1 MKFGRKITTNLY
13 DEWRPFYIDYNLLKR
28 ELKSR
33 TTSHNWDDKDERE
46 FTSMLQKELDKV
58 HDFQKQKTAELSRRI
73 RDAEKDVHKLVAQE
87 SAQSPSSP
95 THPSDPESHQA
106 RPSDYGPD
114 EGSDDDDDMDDD
126 QSDVSLEDIFHGL
139 EEEVATLV
147 ADVHDLALYTK
158 LNITGFLKILKKH
171 DKITNR
177 PLKPTFIQDYLETRP
192 FYKYNWDALIV
203 KLSKLYDLVRTRGHP
218 VQGDS
223 SAGGSQSAFVRQTTK
238 YWVHPD
244 NLVPLKLAILRHLP
258 VLVFNAEKEFDAKDA
273 AITSIYFDNEDLE
286 LYLGRLEKTEGA
298 EAIRLRWYG
307 DTDVKTIFVERKTHR
322 EDWTGEKSVKA
333 RFAIK
338 EHLVNA
344 FLRGEYTMDEELQ
357 ALADKGKKTQA
368 EVDSMIQLASEVQY
382 RILTKQLQPVMRTFY
397 NRTAFQLPGDPRVRI
412 SLDTELTMV
421 REDNWDGKSRAGD
434 NWRRTDIGID
444 YPFDQLPAE
453 DKEPFKYG
461 VLEVKLQTQFGQE
474 PPKWVTD
481 LVQSHLVE
489 AVPKFSKFIHGCA
502 TLLPNRV
509 DLVPFWLPQMDT
521 DILKPNT
528 GYLTVERP
536 SKTTSELHS
545 PGDLSPAHSY
555 VEPVSEGEE
564 DEEMDLAPAKDE
576 DRRTGLPHEDVAA
589 AIAFREQS
597 LKERDVTAPAGTP
610 TDADADDADMG
621 DEQTPLL
628 KARPASGKQSQLQRL
643 HTENERSVSI
653 DPLAPSS
660 AFDERLRERLQA
672 KKNVPPRAQ
681 NGVVRETEEEE
692 DAVGL
697 DEENLRDE
705 ERLLVRDWTAPSG
718 KRIAVPVR
726 IEPKVYFANERTFLK
741 WLSFAVLIGSI
752 ATTLLNFVPADDP
765 RGLISAA
772 LFTLAALLA
781 IAYSAIIFVYRALR
795 LRARSAEG
803 LYYDKYGP
811 TVLCF
816 VLLAALGTNI
826 GLRVAEM

>member
-33 TTSHNWDDKDERE
+33 TSSPSHNWDDKDERD
-46 FTSMLQKELDKV
+46 FTAMLKTELDKV
-58 HDFQKQKTAELSRRI
+58 HDFQKRKTAELSRRI
-73 RDAEKDVHKLVAQE
+73 RDAEKDVQRLVAQE
-87 SAQSPSSP
+87 SSSQSSSEPSP
-95 THPSDPESHQA
+95 IHPSDPESHQA

-114 EGSDDDDDMDDD
+114 EGSDDDDDDDMDDN
-126 QSDVSLEDIFHGL
+126 QSATSLEDLFHGL
-139 EEEVATLV
+139 QEEVATLV

-171 DKITNR
+171 DKITNL
-177 PLKPTFIQDYLETRP
+177 PLKPTFIQDYLEERP

-223 SAGGSQSAFVRQTTK
+223 SAGGNQSAFVRQTTK

-258 VLVFNAEKEFDAKDA
+258 VLVFNAEKEFEPKDA

-333 RFAIK
+333 RFPIK

-344 FLRGEYTMDEELQ
+344 FLRGEYTMDAELQ
-357 ALADKGKKTQA
+357 ALVDKGKKTQA

-421 REDNWDGKSRAGD
+421 REDNWDGQTRAGD

-444 YPFDQLPAE
+444 HPFDQTPAE
-453 DKEPFKYG
+453 DKELFKYG

-481 LVQSHLVE
+481 LVQSYLVE

-536 SKTTSELHS
+536 TKNTPDTQSGL
-545 PGDLSPAHSY
+545 LSPLSPVSPVHSY

-564 DEEMDLAPAKDE
+564 DEEMDLAPARDE
-576 DRRTGLPHEDVAA
+576 FRRTGLPHEDVAA
-589 AIAFREQS
+589 AIAFREKS
-597 LKERDVTAPAGTP
+597 LKERDPAPQSSGSSSTP
-610 TDADADDADMG
+610 DVVY
-621 DEQTPLL
+621 DERTPLL
-628 KARPASGKQSQLQRL
+628 KLPRPPRV
-643 HTENERSVSI
+643 ERTVSI

-672 KKNVPPRAQ
+672 NKNVPPRAQ
-681 NGVVRETEEEE
+681 DGEVRE
-692 DAVGL
+692 AVGL
-697 DEENLRDE
+697 DEENLRED
-705 ERLLVRDWTAPSG
+705 ERLLVRDWSAPSG

-795 LRARSAEG
+795 LRARCAEG

-826 GLRVAEM
+826 GLRVADMRY